1 MPWDPFKD
9 GQANEVNPAPQDDAG
24 FDPFAAGLADP
35 ANERGTLS
43 NSWNRF
49 AQGAL
54 ADGIYAGYQGGAG
67 LVQAAQ
73 ADAVKRP
80 ELGQQ
85 LDQLQAQR
93 TEIMQGRRGPD
104 GEPMMS
110 RNPVRL
116 ERLQQLEDVQIPAA
130 RAAVTQDLN
139 ERLAAAPAAGL
150 VRTLGEARQ
159 GVREVFPVDQS
170 FDESTLG
177 QVIGAVGQMTY
188 SMPFY
193 AVPLAGPG
201 MTIGQMYQQ
210 GVDDATARGA
220 DPGTAM
226 KAGLA
231 NVPAAALEYAADRLQ
246 IDTALRALK
255 GAKVKQVLARLVAN
269 AGAEAGTEGGQQAW
283 QNLVAQSLVGYD
295 PERTI
300 DDGVLQSMKVGFL
313 AGGVASAGGQALGA
327 MAGKSTATA
336 TDTGTNVPESP
347 ATLEAQ
353 REQVL
358 AGLKP
363 AVMFPAGTGAEP
375 ALPAGLQRVET
386 PRGVFHFD
394 PAQVSAEQI
403 LEASAAGREN
413 EVLGLGPVSKPEV
426 QARAAAGDPAMAVTE
441 RTPEGLEVKAA
452 VANASNADVVAASLE
467 AGKTPGNV
475 VAAEPVEQ
483 VVAARR
489 GVGPVVLDIPEAPGG
504 IEGDDRAVYDRFRAQ
519 LLADPAAAIEAY
531 RAANLRGGLLTIDTD
546 QARELSSDY
555 AVSNETRNR
564 LAPVVHEPSS
574 SLAKAVYEDAL
585 ARPVERGAVLFLAGG
600 GGAGKT
606 SAKDAVLGEIAQQAD
621 MVVDGTFSNLESS
634 ARKIEQALRSGRQA
648 DVAFVYAPARKAWQQ
663 VEQRRMRNGRRVP
676 FAAFK
681 KAHDEALVNVMRLRE
696 RFARDARV
704 SFTFV
709 DNSGTLNDV
718 AVVPWDVVLRKATIA
733 GSVDASTAARLTRE
747 IEDETAQTIGGI
759 AARGSRGG
767 GRAPGETGG
776 GGSQGNPR
784 QRGGPAAGRG
794 TQEASG
800 GQTRPAAGELA
811 ALNAWDARTPDGAA
825 TVAGRWR
832 LVEARNLVTSQDQ
845 GFDGRLQPR
854 DRSRA
859 ASEQQIQ
866 KIVTGFDAPRLG
878 DSLTSDL
885 GAPFVDGRRQVLSG
899 NGRVL
904 ALREVFQVPDKAAQY
919 LRWLDGV
926 APTLGLDPEQA
937 QGMREPVLVRQVDD
951 FGGLDPVDFARRSNQ
966 AQVLGMSESEQAGA
980 DAALIAGNPTL
991 ARSFRPSP
999 EGDVMAE
1006 SNREF
1011 LANFADATG
1020 ARAEL
1025 VAKDGRSWS
1034 GRMATRVRNA
1044 VMAAVL
1050 GPERR
1055 GLLDRLVEQPE
1066 GIKRVVNAVLAES
1079 GRLLPL
1085 QGTPYD
1091 LGPALGKAL
1100 EDLVSVRQGGGT
1112 VADYLAQVDFVNDGG
1127 RTAESDAVLQAFDSL
1142 KSTKRVGE
1150 FLAAYADG
1158 AAQQDTG
1165 TEVMF
1170 AGAEPAAVGQLLERA
1185 ARVARGEGEP
1195 SLQFARRRQDPGVD
1209 PAQSDLFAGGQTGG
1223 DTLFN
1228 LQGETRDAATAA
1240 WSMDEEMARREAA
1253 AREADAQ
1260 GGFDFA
1266 SRSAPASTVVRRR
1279 LASRQAQWRANAQR
1293 VAPGLMQRFGIEFG
1307 SPEALVAKGKVDR
1320 RDLDGSQQAAYDAQE
1335 RIFYLFDQALQAN
1348 SELGTTINL
1357 LHEMGHAHWDT
1368 LPATRR
1374 AELVERWA
1382 AEVSARKGPLYVKG
1396 KLRGG
1401 VARGV
1406 EASVKEWYA
1415 ERVAFA
1421 NSDWARGRIEAGGHG
1436 SLIKE
1441 AAAGL
1446 RRLLE
1451 RMQVWLARLRGD
1463 AGGRVD
1469 VDFRAFLDA
1478 GPERFASAPAVEFAS
1493 RPTGAPAPIGYS
1505 RNWQQAAR
1513 SWVRKWFTSAGNLPK
1528 GVLEL
1533 RMQRDGR
1540 LAAIAKQ
1547 VEFALRDLDRA
1558 VIDVYGGFGAVPAG
1572 ELARLNEVLGGT
1584 LSASQAGLDP
1594 RVARAI
1600 EPMRRQI
1607 DVMSRRLVHEG
1618 VIAGNVAARVAGNVG
1633 FYLNRSYRKFDD
1645 KKWAARVPVQVR
1657 NRAAS
1662 FIRAQLQAQNPV
1674 LPVDEREVQGYLD
1687 YLLSK
1692 DVNEAGQFFRA
1703 PSRDGAKDLRVLTPR
1718 QEIPVELR
1726 ELLGEYKDPRVNF
1739 VRSVAKTAQLVEN
1752 HRYLELLRS
1761 GGIGK
1766 WLVDRPGAGATGSY
1780 SVPVAAGGSETL
1792 APLDGT
1798 YTTPEIAAA
1807 LQDQFGGRSE
1817 SIAWQAWLAIN
1828 GWAKVAKTV
1837 YSPVTQTRNFLGNLG
1852 FMVAN
1857 GHWRANNAPKV
1868 WQAMR
1873 SELGLGRA
1881 GDTPAARAYV
1891 SKLTRLGILGQ
1902 SVNAGE
1908 LREAL
1913 RDAGARMAETGNL
1926 EKWLEGRLVRAA
1938 KLPFRL
1944 AARLYQANDEIFKI
1958 YAFENEMA
1966 QWRAAMPAAPV
1977 DQVEQIAAERVRNT
1991 LPTYSLIPRAVQ
2003 SVRRVALTG
2012 SFVSFPAEVVRT
2024 GYHTI
2029 RYALQDLQSSNPA
2042 VRGMGAKRLA
2052 GLVAVASLPAAV
2064 SMTSRWLANLDAE
2077 DEEDLRR
2084 FLPEWSANSALIY
2097 QGNPKPGRYRLV
2109 DASYLDPWNYLK
2121 KPITALLRGEDVGA
2135 GLRAAMLEAAAPVA
2149 SEGLMTK
2156 VVLDLGRNRQPNGA
2170 PIWNEQAPILEKLQ
2184 AQAAHVGKALEPG
2197 LVTQARRMRLAA
2209 AGKVSDT
2216 GRAYVLEDEVQAV
2229 LTGARSLS
2237 VDVGQG
2243 LLFRAKTFEREK
2255 ALAEQLYTSVK
2266 YSRGEVDGA
2275 EIQEARAKMEAAR
2288 RVVYDR
2294 LAADVAAAQ
2303 RLGVPAGEILQGLLG
2318 AGVSRAD
2325 AAAALAGFVPD
2336 YLERAP
2342 SKTRVLQDLLMTR
2355 E

>member
-1 MPWDPFKD
+1 M
-9 GQANEVNPAPQDDAG
+9 
-24 FDPFAAGLADP
+24 
-35 ANERGTLS
+35 
-43 NSWNRF
+43 
-49 AQGAL
+49 
-54 ADGIYAGYQGGAG
+54 
-67 LVQAAQ
+67 
-73 ADAVKRP
+73 
-80 ELGQQ
+80 
-85 LDQLQAQR
+85 
-93 TEIMQGRRGPD
+93 
-104 GEPMMS
+104 
-110 RNPVRL
+110 
-116 ERLQQLEDVQIPAA
+116 
-130 RAAVTQDLN
+130 
-139 ERLAAAPAAGL
+139 
-150 VRTLGEARQ
+150 
-159 GVREVFPVDQS
+159 
-170 FDESTLG
+170 
-177 QVIGAVGQMTY
+177 
-188 SMPFY
+188 
-193 AVPLAGPG
+193 
-201 MTIGQMYQQ
+201 
-210 GVDDATARGA
+210 
-220 DPGTAM
+220 
-226 KAGLA
+226 
-231 NVPAAALEYAADRLQ
+231 
-246 IDTALRALK
+246 
-255 GAKVKQVLARLVAN
+255 
-269 AGAEAGTEGGQQAW
+269 
-283 QNLVAQSLVGYD
+283 
-295 PERTI
+295 
-300 DDGVLQSMKVGFL
+300 
-313 AGGVASAGGQALGA
+313 
-327 MAGKSTATA
+327 
-336 TDTGTNVPESP
+336 
-347 ATLEAQ
+347 
-353 REQVL
+353 
-358 AGLKP
+358 
-363 AVMFPAGTGAEP
+363 
-375 ALPAGLQRVET
+375 
-386 PRGVFHFD
+386 
-394 PAQVSAEQI
+394 
-403 LEASAAGREN
+403 
-413 EVLGLGPVSKPEV
+413 
-426 QARAAAGDPAMAVTE
+426 
-441 RTPEGLEVKAA
+441 
-452 VANASNADVVAASLE
+452 
-467 AGKTPGNV
+467 
-475 VAAEPVEQ
+475 
-483 VVAARR
+483 
-489 GVGPVVLDIPEAPGG
+489 
-504 IEGDDRAVYDRFRAQ
+504 
-519 LLADPAAAIEAY
+519 
-531 RAANLRGGLLTIDTD
+531 
-546 QARELSSDY
+546 
-555 AVSNETRNR
+555 
-564 LAPVVHEPSS
+564 
-574 SLAKAVYEDAL
+574 
-585 ARPVERGAVLFLAGG
+585 
-600 GGAGKT
+600 
-606 SAKDAVLGEIAQQAD
+606 
-621 MVVDGTFSNLESS
+621 
-634 ARKIEQALRSGRQA
+634 
-648 DVAFVYAPARKAWQQ
+648 
-663 VEQRRMRNGRRVP
+663 
-676 FAAFK
+676 
-681 KAHDEALVNVMRLRE
+681 
-696 RFARDARV
+696 
-704 SFTFV
+704 
-709 DNSGTLNDV
+709 
-718 AVVPWDVVLRKATIA
+718 
-733 GSVDASTAARLTRE
+733 
-747 IEDETAQTIGGI
+747 
-759 AARGSRGG
+759 
-767 GRAPGETGG
+767 
-776 GGSQGNPR
+776 
-784 QRGGPAAGRG
+784 
-794 TQEASG
+794 
-800 GQTRPAAGELA
+800 
-811 ALNAWDARTPDGAA
+811 
-825 TVAGRWR
+825 AGRWR
-832 LVEARNLVTSQDQ
+832 VLDARNLVTSQDK

-904 ALREVFQVPDKAAQY
+904 ALREVYAIPDKAAQY
-919 LRWLDGV
+919 LRWLDKV
-926 APTLGLDPEQA
+926 APTLGIDPAQL
-937 QGMREPVLVRQVDD
+937 QGMREPVLVREVTD

-980 DAALIAGNPTL
+980 DAALITDNPTL
-991 ARSFRPSP
+991 TAAFRPSP

-1011 LANFADATG
+1011 LAAFADATG

-1025 VAKDGRSWS
+1025 IAKDGRTWS
-1034 GRMATRVRNA
+1034 GRMASRVRNA

-1150 FLAAYADG
+1150 FLAAYAEG
-1158 AAQQDTG
+1158 AARQDTG

-1170 AGAEPAAVGQLLERA
+1170 AGAEPATVGELLDRA
-1185 ARVARGEGEP
+1185 AATARGEGEP
-1195 SLQFARRRQDPGVD
+1195 ALSFASRRRDPGAAD
-1209 PAQSDLFAGGQTGG
+1209 PGQSDMFAGGDTGG

-1240 WSMDEEMARREAA
+1240 WSMDEELARREAA

-1266 SRSAPASTVVRRR
+1266 SRSAPAATVVRRR
-1279 LASRQAQWRANAQR
+1279 LAARQAQWRANALR

-1307 SPEALVAKGKVDR
+1307 SPESLVAKGKVDR
-1320 RDLDGSQQAAYDAQE
+1320 RQLDGSQQAAYDAQE

-1348 SELGTTINL
+1348 TDLGTTINL

-1368 LPATRR
+1368 LPASRR
-1374 AELVERWA
+1374 EQLVQLWMDEI
-1382 AEVSARKGPLYVKG
+1382 SARKGPLYVKG

-1421 NSDWARGRIEAGGHG
+1421 NSDWARGRIERGAHG

-1451 RMQVWLARLRGD
+1451 RMRVWVAGLRGD

-1478 GPERFASAPAVEFAS
+1478 GPERFAAGPAVEFAS
-1493 RPTGAPAPIGYS
+1493 RSGDPGAPAPIGYA

-1533 RMQRDGR
+1533 RLQRDGR
-1540 LAAIAKQ
+1540 MAAIAKQ
-1547 VEFALRDLDRA
+1547 IEFSLRDLDRA
-1558 VIDVYGGFGAVPAG
+1558 VVDVYGGFGAVPAG
-1572 ELARLNEVLGGT
+1572 ELARLNEVLGGKAPT
-1584 LSASQAGLDP
+1584 TGLD
-1594 RVARAI
+1594 ARLVRPLEA
-1600 EPMRRQI
+1600 MRRQV

-1618 VIAGNVAARVAGNVG
+1618 VVDGAVAARVAGNVG

-1645 KKWAARVPVQVR
+1645 KKWAKRVPVQVR

-1662 FIRAQLQAQNPV
+1662 FIRAQLQAQAPL

-1718 QEIPVELR
+1718 QEIPAELR

-1752 HRYLELLRS
+1752 HRYLEQLRS
-1761 GGIGK
+1761 GGLGK
-1766 WLVDRPGAGATGSY
+1766 WLFDRPVADATGSY
-1780 SVPVAAGGSETL
+1780 SVPIAAEGSEAL
-1792 APLDGT
+1792 APLNGT

-1807 LQDQFGGRSE
+1807 LQDQFGGRSD
-1817 SIAWQAWLAIN
+1817 SIAWQAWLAVN

-1837 YSPVTQTRNFLGNLG
+1837 LSPVTQVRNFLGNLG

-1857 GHWRANNAPKV
+1857 GHWRANNAGKV

-1873 SELGLGRA
+1873 SELGLGRG

-1891 SKLTRLGILGQ
+1891 SKLSRLGILGQ

-1913 RDAGARMAETGNL
+1913 RDAGARMEETGNL
-1926 EKWLEGRLVRAA
+1926 DKWLEGRLVRAS

-1944 AARLYQANDEIFKI
+1944 AARLYQANDEIFKV
-1958 YAFENEMA
+1958 YAFENEVA

-2003 SVRRVALTG
+2003 GVRRVALTG

-2042 VRGMGAKRLA
+2042 VRRMGAKRMA
-2052 GLVAVASLPAAV
+2052 GLVAVASLPKAV
-2064 SMTSRWLANLDAE
+2064 SMASRWLVGLDAE

-2084 FLPEWSANSALIY
+2084 FLPEWSENSTIIY
-2097 QGNPKPGRYRLV
+2097 LGSNGRGRYRLV

-2121 KPITALLRGEDVGA
+2121 KPVTAALRGEDVGQA
-2135 GLRAAMLEAAAPVA
+2135 LQAAMLEAFSPVA

-2156 VVLDLGRNRQPNGA
+2156 VVLDLGRNRQANGS
-2170 PIWNEQAPILEKLQ
+2170 PIWNPQAPLLEKLQ
-2184 AQAAHVGKALEPG
+2184 AQAAHVGQALEPG
-2197 LVTQARRMRLAA
+2197 LVTQARRMMLATQ
-2209 AGKVSDT
+2209 GRVSNT
-2216 GRAYVLEDEVQAV
+2216 GRAYNMEDEVQAV

-2243 LLFRAKTFEREK
+2243 LLFRAKTFGREK
-2255 ALAEQLYTSVK
+2255 ALAEQLYTDVK
-2266 YSRGEVDGA
+2266 YSRGEVSGEEVA
-2275 EIQEARAKMEAAR
+2275 AAREQMEAAR
-2288 RVVYDR
+2288 RKVYET
-2294 LAADVAAAQ
+2294 LAEDVAAAQ
-2303 RLGVPAGEILQGLLG
+2303 RLGVPPAEILQGLIG
-2318 AGVSRAD
+2318 AGVSRDD
-2325 AAAALAGFVPD
+2325 AAAALVGFYPE
-2336 YLERAP
+2336 YMERAP
-2342 SKTRVLQDLLMTR
+2342 SKTRVLQDLLMQR